1 MKLNYRKTLCVGFA
15 FFLICA
21 FWQAYDTIIP
31 KILTDKFGMSQT
43 VSGAIMALDNV
54 LALFMLPLFGALS
67 DRCRSKLGRRT
78 PFILIGTIAAAV
90 AFVGLSFVD
99 SMQLTRISEYSNVE
113 DKATLEALYDY
124 NYEKKTDSSGTTY
137 ELVTKSGEKFVLK
150 EKFTRE
156 QFTSI
161 TLKVDKTDKSGAVVT
176 GKDGQPQK
184 VTNPLYNDYVVPARQ
199 AVARDATLNNPA
211 ILVFF
216 IGLLLVVLISMAVFR
231 SPAVAL
237 MPDVTVKPLRSRAN
251 AVINLMG
258 SFGGILVLVL
268 GMVFKTGDVA
278 NDMMSYVV
286 FFAIIAAIMISALVI
301 FMVTVNEPRM
311 VEEMHEESRR
321 YGIEDEVD
329 EKNVNAGDRKLSR
342 GELMSLLLILASVVL
357 WYMGYNAVTSKYSV
371 YAGNVLAKDYN
382 MTLIIAQAAAIIS
395 YLPVG
400 IISSK
405 LGRKKTILAG
415 VMILAVA
422 FGGAIFMRQDSP
434 TLVMNILF
442 ALAGIGWATINVNS
456 FPMVVE
462 LSRGGD
468 VGKYT
473 GFYYTA
479 SMLAQTVTPVLS
491 GLFLDIS
498 MTLLFPYAT
507 VFVLGS
513 FVTMLFVRHGDSKPI
528 PPENRLEALGDIDQ

>member
-161 TLKVDKTDKSGAVVT
+161 TLKVDKTDESGAVVT

-301 FMVTVNEPRM
+301 F
-311 VEEMHEESRR
+311 
-321 YGIEDEVD
+321 
-329 EKNVNAGDRKLSR
+329 
-342 GELMSLLLILASVVL
+342 IL
-357 WYMGYNAVTSKYSV
+357 
-371 YAGNVLAKDYN
+371 
-382 MTLIIAQAAAIIS
+382 
-395 YLPVG
+395 
-400 IISSK
+400 
-405 LGRKKTILAG
+405 
-415 VMILAVA
+415 
-422 FGGAIFMRQDSP
+422 
-434 TLVMNILF
+434 
-442 ALAGIGWATINVNS
+442 
-456 FPMVVE
+456 
-462 LSRGGD
+462 
-468 VGKYT
+468 
-473 GFYYTA
+473 
-479 SMLAQTVTPVLS
+479 
-491 GLFLDIS
+491 
-498 MTLLFPYAT
+498 
-507 VFVLGS
+507 
-513 FVTMLFVRHGDSKPI
+513 
-528 PPENRLEALGDIDQ
+528 